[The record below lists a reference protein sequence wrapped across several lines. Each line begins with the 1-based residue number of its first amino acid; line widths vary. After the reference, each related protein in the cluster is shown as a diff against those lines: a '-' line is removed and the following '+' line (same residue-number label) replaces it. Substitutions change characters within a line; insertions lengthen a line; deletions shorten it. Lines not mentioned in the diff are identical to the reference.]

1 MQLLGVYDDYLVEP
15 LAQVLVN
22 LGVKRGMVV
31 YGMDKLDEISLSA
44 PTKICEINNGWFK
57 SSVITPEQFGF
68 ERCSKDDLLGGTPE
82 QNAATVRAILAGQ
95 EQGPK
100 RDAVLLNT
108 GFALVAAGIVD
119 DVAAG
124 VQMAREVVASGT
136 AVGRLNKLIEESNR

>member
-1 MQLLGVYDDYLVEP
+1 M
-15 LAQVLVN
+15 
-22 LGVKRGMVV
+22 V
-31 YGMDKLDEISLSA
+31 YGQDRMDELSLAA
-44 PTKICEINNGWFK
+44 PTTVCELRDGYYR
-57 SSVITPEQFGF
+57 SSVVTPEEFGF